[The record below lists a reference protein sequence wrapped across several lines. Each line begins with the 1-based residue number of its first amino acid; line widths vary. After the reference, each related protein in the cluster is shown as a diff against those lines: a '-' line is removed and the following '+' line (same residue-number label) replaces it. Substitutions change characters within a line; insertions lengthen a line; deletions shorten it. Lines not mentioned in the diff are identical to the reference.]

1 MLHNFKSNTFF
12 FFRLHTPIIDIV
24 RNESDDTANIP
35 TIYELTHDARLN
47 INRALIQNRL
57 YDELCING

>member
-1 MLHNFKSNTFF
+1 MLHNIKSNTF

-24 RNESDDTANIP
+24 RNESNDTANIP
-35 TIYELTHDARLN
+35 MIYELTHDARLS

-57 YDELCING
+57 YDELCIIG